1 MKRETIN
8 IFRRN
13 SVCSPRVT
21 NTVAPE
27 LLLRQ
32 KISLPSIKSNPAV
45 FLYCIRTRCLFI
57 AGIIT
62 LRSNTFIVILS
73 AIFTAVQRSIRRHA
87 MFAKTFGDWNF
98 LFVAKQFVKRFKFFQ
113 CSLVSFNVNHRFL
126 LCNDKWTKKNKK
138 LTFMLFY
145 IIQFIFCKLLYI
157 VKYYIKSLFFNY
169 FFHYYYFI
177 TISIY

>member
-1 MKRETIN
+1 MRGQIALSPPFLFTNDLTRSMKRETIN

-73 AIFTAVQRSIRRHA
+73 AIFTAVQRSEDTRCLRRLS
-87 MFAKTFGDWNF
+87 GIGI
-98 LFVAKQFVKRFKFFQ
+98 
-113 CSLVSFNVNHRFL
+113 
-126 LCNDKWTKKNKK
+126 
-138 LTFMLFY
+138 FY
-145 IIQFIFCKLLYI
+145 
-157 VKYYIKSLFFNY
+157 S
-169 FFHYYYFI
+169 
-177 TISIY
+177 